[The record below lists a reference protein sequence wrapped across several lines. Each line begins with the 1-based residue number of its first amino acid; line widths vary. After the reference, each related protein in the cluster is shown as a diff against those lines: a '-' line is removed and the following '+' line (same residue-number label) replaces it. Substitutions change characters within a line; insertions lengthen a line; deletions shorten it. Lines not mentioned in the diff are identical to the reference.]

1 MQQFDVPSDEMTVA
15 KTIAALEIYRD
26 QPGRIHLVL
35 IRRVVG
41 LLSLLSSA
49 GVRVNGL
56 NKDVLW
62 WKQWSAAGTGDSVLS
77 G

>member
-1 MQQFDVPSDEMTVA
+1 MQRFDVPSDEMTVA

-26 QPGRIHLVL
+26 QPRWHPPRADPPGRW
-35 IRRVVG
+35 

-62 WKQWSAAGTGDSVLS
+62 WKQWSAAGTGDVLS
-77 G
+77 L